1 VGVFDY
7 LFQQQQQQQQ
17 HGSIVAAVVEVV
29 SSGEVAA
36 QVEACDLTL
45 SSASNSADNLVKFLI
60 SRQFFWKF
68 KFKFCAFFFLS
79 FFKGVQ
85 HGNSDADAAAV
96 AALEAEEAAEAKDAS
111 EEDNNTDH
119 SSPITVTVTS
129 GSTQYIAMAGK
140 QPNI

>member
-1 VGVFDY
+1 
-7 LFQQQQQQQQ
+7 
-17 HGSIVAAVVEVV
+17 
-29 SSGEVAA
+29 
-36 QVEACDLTL
+36 
-45 SSASNSADNLVKFLI
+45 
-60 SRQFFWKF
+60 
-68 KFKFCAFFFLS
+68 
-79 FFKGVQ
+79 VQ

-140 QPNI
+140 QLNILNF